1 MNNTKPKILYLFKTG
16 RGFIYKNKDYSN
28 DFLYGYD
35 FLKKK
40 GYSID
45 FFDILDLKIKYSL
58 FSKLKTKILA
68 YYFNLNSNYQEL
80 SFISEKINKYDILVC
95 TTNSIAFA
103 ASYLKYKKIIFP
115 KIIFINQGILSRIY
129 KLKIKSLKYYLLKK
143 YFDRNF
149 SSISLIIHLGKPEH
163 IYFNS
168 IFAKYEF
175 KSFYI
180 PFAVDD
186 IFWKYKEYK
195 LNERKYFLFIG
206 NDLNR
211 NFLLLERI
219 VKNNPNINFLFVT
232 NKKFKSYN
240 NLKQIHG
247 HLTKKLLT
255 DKDILN
261 YYHEAI
267 ATLIP
272 IKNTLQPSGQ
282 SVMLQSL
289 SVGTP
294 VIISKFD
301 GFFDSKLKNLEN
313 CIITDNSNF
322 NETLNDY
329 LSLDLSLINC
339 ISYNGRKTI
348 EENFNLDKVYTEF
361 ENKILSI

>member
-1 MNNTKPKILYLFKTG
+1 MNNIKPKILYLYKTG
-16 RGFIYKNKDYSN
+16 RSFIFKNKDYSN

-35 FLKKK
+35 FLEKR
-40 GYSID
+40 GYDVD
-45 FFDILDLKIKYSL
+45 FLDILDLKIKYSL
-58 FSKLKTKILA
+58 FSNLKTKILA

-80 SFISEKINKYDILVC
+80 SVISEKINKYDILIC

-103 ASYLKYKKIIFP
+103 ASSLKQKKIIFP

-129 KLKIKSLKYYLLKK
+129 NLKIKSLKYYLLKK
-143 YFDRNF
+143 YFDKNF
-149 SSISLIIHLGKPEH
+149 SSISLIIHLGKPEL

-168 IFAKYEF
+168 IFAKYEY

-195 LNERKYFLFIG
+195 FNERKYFLFIG

-211 NFLLLERI
+211 DFILLERL
-219 VKNNPNINFLFVT
+219 VKNNPSINFLFVT
-232 NKKFKSYN
+232 NKIFGSHS
-240 NLKQIHG
+240 NLKQIQG

-261 YYHEAI
+261 CYHGAI

-272 IKNTLQPSGQ
+272 LKNTLQPSGQ
-282 SVMLQSL
+282 SVLLQSL
-289 SVGTP
+289 STGTP

-301 GFFDSKLKNLEN
+301 GFFDNKFKNLEN

-322 NETLNDY
+322 NKTLNDY
-329 LSLDLSLINC
+329 LSLDLLLINS
-339 ISYNGRKTI
+339 ISCNGRKTI

>member
-1 MNNTKPKILYLFKTG
+1 MNNAKPKILYLYKTG
-16 RGFIYKNKDYSN
+16 RSFIYKNKNYSN

-35 FLKKK
+35 FFKMK
-40 GYSID
+40 GYDID
-45 FFDILDLKIKYSL
+45 FLDILDLKIKYNF
-58 FSKLKTKILA
+58 FSKLKIKFLA

-80 SFISEKINKYDILVC
+80 SSISEKINNYDIIIC

-129 KLKIKSLKYYLLKK
+129 NLKIKSLKYSLLKK
-143 YFDRNF
+143 YFDKHF
-149 SSISLIIHLGKPEH
+149 ALISLIIHLGKPEH
-163 IYFNS
+163 LFFNS
-168 IFAKYEF
+168 IFEKYKY

-186 IFWKYKEYK
+186 IFWKYKVYK
-195 LNERKYFLFIG
+195 SKERKYFLFIG

-211 NFLLLERI
+211 DFLLLERL

-232 NKKFKSYN
+232 NKKIKIQN
-240 NLKQIHG
+240 NLNQING

-255 DKDILN
+255 DKDVLN
-261 YYHEAI
+261 YYHKAI

-272 IKNTLQPSGQ
+272 LKNTLQPSGQ
-282 SVMLQSL
+282 SVLLQSL
-289 SVGTP
+289 SAGTP
-294 VIISKFD
+294 VIISKFE
-301 GFFDSKLKNLEN
+301 GMFDDKLINLKN

-322 NETLNDY
+322 NETLNEY
-329 LSLDLSLINC
+329 LSLDLSLLNS
-339 ISYNGRKTI
+339 ISHNGRKTI

>member
-1 MNNTKPKILYLFKTG
+1 MSNTKPKILYLYKTG
-16 RGFIYKNKDYSN
+16 RSFIYKNKDYSN

-35 FLKKK
+35 FLEKR
-40 GYSID
+40 GYKVD
-45 FFDILDLKIKYSL
+45 FLDILDLKTKYSL
-58 FSKLKTKILA
+58 FSKLKTKILE

-80 SFISEKINKYDILVC
+80 SFISKKINKYDILIC

-129 KLKIKSLKYYLLKK
+129 NLKKKSLKYYLLKK
-143 YFDRNF
+143 YFDKNF
-149 SSISLIIHLGKPEH
+149 ALINLIIHLGKPE
-163 IYFNS
+163 YLFFNS
-168 IFAKYEF
+168 IFKKYKY

-180 PFAVDD
+180 SFAVDD
-186 IFWKYKEYK
+186 LFWKYKEYK
-195 LNERKYFLFIG
+195 SKERKYFLFIG

-211 NFLLLERI
+211 DFVLLERL
-219 VKNNPNINFLFVT
+219 VKNNLNTKFIFVT
-232 NKKFKSYN
+232 SKKIYNYN
-240 NLKQIHG
+240 NLKQVDG

-261 YYHEAI
+261 YYHNAI

-272 IKNTLQPSGQ
+272 LKNTLQPSGQ
-282 SVMLQSL
+282 SVFLQSL
-289 SVGTP
+289 SAGTP

-301 GFFDSKLKNLEN
+301 GLFDDKFKNLEN

-322 NETLNDY
+322 NETLNEY
-329 LSLDLSLINC
+329 LSLDLSLLNS